1 MENEPEVI
9 RDQLQDT
16 RTALTEKLEA
26 LEQTV
31 ARTVENT
38 TRPVVETVQSV
49 TEATKETVG
58 AVKDTVQQLRD
69 TVTGGVEK
77 TVETVKETFNLSR
90 QVQRHP
96 WGMMFG
102 SAAAGYLFGRLLPPA
117 SEVRGSF
124 GTSMGSRMASAQAE
138 PGRAALVPEPRGHNG
153 HGGHDGASREPA
165 PEGESMLS
173 GLLDTYHDEVE
184 KLKGMGI
191 AAVMGVVRDLVKQS
205 VQGEIGDR
213 LSDWVNNLT
222 EKMGGKPF
230 SGPVLATEPDEP
242 AAAAPAD
249 RPYAAAGPAPTS
261 TPAPRPSKGAQ
272 SRKGRENFGPLPGR

>member
-77 TVETVKETFNLSR
+77 TVETVKETFNISR

-96 WGMMFG
+96 WGMMLG
-102 SAAAGYLFGRLLPPA
+102 SAAAGYLLGRLLPSAPDI
-117 SEVRGSF
+117 RDSF
-124 GTSMGSRMASAQAE
+124 GTSMGSRMASAQSE
-138 PGRAALVPEPRGHNG
+138 PGRAALAPEPRGHNG
-153 HGGHDGASREPA
+153 HGRGHDGAAREPEPA
-165 PEGESMLS
+165 GESWVS

-191 AAVMGVVRDLVKQS
+191 AAVMGVVRDMVKQS

-230 SGPVLATEPDEP
+230 SGPVLETQSNES
-242 AAAAPAD
+242 AAPAEE
-249 RPYAAAGPAPTS
+249 PYAGAGQAHTS
-261 TPAPRPSKGAQ
+261 TAASRP
-272 SRKGRENFGPLPGR
+272 RKGRENFGPLPGR

>member
-9 RDQLQDT
+9 RDQLQGT

-38 TRPVVETVQSV
+38 TRPVVETVQTV

-77 TVETVKETFNLSR
+77 TVETVKQTFNLSR
-90 QVQRHP
+90 QVQCHP
-96 WGMMFG
+96 WGMMLG
-102 SAAAGYLFGRLLPPA
+102 SAAAGFLLGRLLPPA
-117 SEVRGSF
+117 SEIRESF
-124 GTSMGSRMASAQAE
+124 GTSMGSRMASSQAE
-138 PGRAALVPEPRGHNG
+138 PGRAALASEPRGNG
-153 HGGHDGASREPA
+153 HRRGAEREAREPESA
-165 PEGESMLS
+165 GESWLS
-173 GLLDTYHDEVE
+173 GLWDTYHDEVE

-205 VQGEIGDR
+205 VQGEVGER
-213 LSDWVNNLT
+213 LGEWVNDLT
-222 EKMGGKPF
+222 QKMGGKPF
-230 SGPVLATEPDEP
+230 SGPVLATERNEPD
-242 AAAAPAD
+242 ATSSAYAPS
-249 RPYAAAGPAPTS
+249 R
-261 TPAPRPSKGAQ
+261 GAQ
-272 SRKGRENFGPLPGR
+272 SRVGREDLGPLPGR